1 MTRTRLRGY
10 LERISDVEFQCVEPS
25 MIDAVSKLE
34 LSQILIDLSH
44 VLGLRSSKKEAADN
58 IERYVLNAHFEH
70 SGKRLIY
77 EGIVKR
83 IRERGESQESSSKGL
98 EDQRRFS
105 NYLVKLIF
113 DLRLFLDGND
123 APKSAERLLGFL
135 EKEFQEEISA
145 NDFDEF
151 DYLNCLKLQQKL
163 LRAFDSDCA
172 FSDRINLLDEFLGKE
187 IQGLPAIERDPVY

>member
-10 LERISDVEFQCVEPS
+10 LERISDVEFQCVEQTI
-25 MIDAVSKLE
+25 IDAVSKLD

-70 SGKRLIY
+70 SGKRGIY

-83 IRERGESQESSSKGL
+83 IRERSKSKEPSSKCL

-113 DLRLFLDGND
+113 DLKTFRDGN
-123 APKSAERLLGFL
+123 AASKSAERLLEFL
-135 EKEFQEEISA
+135 EKEYQEEISA
-145 NDFDEF
+145 NEFYEF

-163 LRAFDSDCA
+163 LRAFDPNCA
-172 FSDRINLLDEFLGKE
+172 FSDRIKLLDEVLGGE
-187 IQGLPAIERDPVY
+187 IKGLPAIERDPIY